1 MATATMCDPCH
12 SRNIINASV
21 SWCMECEEELCSE
34 CAVHHKAMK
43 VAKNHQCNW
52 FKAKNIIFSA
62 VEQA

>member
-43 VAKNHQCNW
+43 VAKNHQCN
-52 FKAKNIIFSA
+52 
-62 VEQA
+62 